1 MANKTDQANRIDALR
16 AFNRFYTEQ
25 IGVLREGL
33 RDSKFPLTEARVLYE
48 LSARG
53 ETTAGALSRDLGLDR
68 GYLSRILRGLSA
80 RELVDKRPAA
90 EDRRKHILSLSP
102 AGKQE
107 FAVLNEISR
116 KANANLLAPL
126 SDGDQLR
133 LLEAMTRIHDLL
145 SPKDREPDGKGKGF
159 VLRPHRPGDMGDVIA
174 LHGRLYPEMFGWDE
188 TFEALVATI
197 AADFIINFDP
207 DWECSWIA
215 EVDGEFVG
223 SAFVVKVDA
232 QVSKLRLMIVD
243 KKAQGLGIARAL
255 LSECLRFAR
264 RTGYTKMTLWTNDVQ
279 TAARA
284 LYASAGF
291 VLVHEE
297 AGHDFG
303 VDLVAETWVLE
314 L

>member
-1 MANKTDQANRIDALR
+1 
-16 AFNRFYTEQ
+16 
-25 IGVLREGL
+25 
-33 RDSKFPLTEARVLYE
+33 
-48 LSARG
+48 
-53 ETTAGALSRDLGLDR
+53 
-68 GYLSRILRGLSA
+68 
-80 RELVDKRPAA
+80 
-90 EDRRKHILSLSP
+90 ILSLSP
-102 AGKQE
+102 AGKEE

-116 KANANLLAPL
+116 KANADLLAPL
-126 SDGDQLR
+126 SDSDQSR
-133 LLEAMTRIHDLL
+133 LLEAMARIHDLL
-145 SPKDREPDGKGKGF
+145 SPQEDRRKAF

-174 LHGRLYPEMFGWDE
+174 LHGRLYPEMFGWDG

-197 AADFIINFDP
+197 AADFITNFDP

-223 SAFVVKVDA
+223 SAFVVKVDH
-232 QVSKLRLMIVD
+232 QTSKLRLMIVD

-255 LSECLRFAR
+255 LNECLRFAR
-264 RTGYTKMTLWTNDVQ
+264 RKNYKKMTLWTNDVQ

-297 AGHDFG
+297 PGHDFG
-303 VDLVAETWVLE
+303 VDLVAETWDLE